1 MGRQGSRRW
10 SRKQQKQQKLKGP
23 KTAQATTAAP
33 ATTTTKSASMAL
45 SAVKQAIALV
55 SGVARHCWGGW
66 GIAKSST
73 TQVVEANTHPP
84 TSFSTPAPPVVRND
98 EEGSTVAAAAAA
110 AAAAPATTA
119 TDMAATCVTAT
130 ATLVPDSTAYTT
142 SVPLQA
148 SPAPVALCDTY
159 DWKYWTADT
168 KKQLQ
173 LLLLL
178 GKRETLL
185 MGLQIGVRMANTPS
199 MDIQDMAELG
209 GLHFAFSS
217 WAYMSRMSVS
227 LALLLGA
234 SLMCALF
241 STMAG

>member
-1 MGRQGSRRW
+1 
-10 SRKQQKQQKLKGP
+10 
-23 KTAQATTAAP
+23 
-33 ATTTTKSASMAL
+33 MAL
-45 SAVKQAIALV
+45 SAVKQGAIALV
-55 SGVARHCWGGW
+55 SGVARHCRGGW

-73 TQVVEANTHPP
+73 TQVVEANTRP
-84 TSFSTPAPPVVRND
+84 STPLSMPASSVVRND
-98 EEGSTVAAAAAA
+98 EEGSTVTAVAA

-130 ATLVPDSTAYTT
+130 ATLVPDSTATTT

-159 DWKYWTADT
+159 DWKDWTADT

-185 MGLQIGVRMANTPS
+185 MGLQIGVRVANMPS
-199 MDIQDMAELG
+199 MEI
-209 GLHFAFSS
+209 
-217 WAYMSRMSVS
+217 
-227 LALLLGA
+227 
-234 SLMCALF
+234 
-241 STMAG
+241 